1 MLYAAIDMEHKQVT
15 DIILGGDAGH
25 LFQELIDLYNRMTG
39 ENRSSFASLDEAKRM
54 CIQAVHARYFPETLA
69 AAVAAHAPARPAQE
83 PRPMPPMPVQVKPNV
98 ITPPWA
104 RQETKDGTN
113 PNPPAP
119 SGHVAAP
126 QPVQAGPP
134 AVTAT
139 PTPPPVTTTSTEAQG
154 PVARARMVFES
165 MVGAP
170 RKDVIEACAKL
181 GIKRSTASTQYQAWK
196 KAREE
201 STLPNP
207 GQPAGAGNMPR
218 LAPGVYVGPANNQTH

>member
-54 CIQAVHARYFPETLA
+54 CIQAVHARYFPETLVPA
-69 AAVAAHAPARPAQE
+69 ARPAPVPAQA
-83 PRPMPPMPVQVKPNV
+83 PRPMPSIPVQVQPSP

-104 RQETKDGTN
+104 RQETKDGNN
-113 PNPPAP
+113 PNPT
-119 SGHVAAP
+119 HVATP

-139 PTPPPVTTTSTEAQG
+139 PTPPPASTTSTEAQG

-201 STLPNP
+201 STLPDP
-207 GQPAGAGNMPR
+207 SKPAGTGNMPR
-218 LAPGVYVGPANNQTH
+218 LAPGVYLGPANNQTH